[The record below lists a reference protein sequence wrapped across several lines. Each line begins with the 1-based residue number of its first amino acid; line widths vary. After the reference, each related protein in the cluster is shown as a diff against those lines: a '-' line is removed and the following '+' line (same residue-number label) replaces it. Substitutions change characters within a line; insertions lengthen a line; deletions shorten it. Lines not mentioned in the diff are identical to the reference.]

1 MTAARGVAAYTILA
15 SSPDLRGRWACVLL
29 LLQLVLRYSAQF
41 RQDAR
46 RLFDSERGYNADF
59 SKTCNE
65 LIDKYLAN
73 FQEEVREAVTW
84 PFPAVGW
91 S

>member
-1 MTAARGVAAYTILA
+1 M
-15 SSPDLRGRWACVLL
+15 LL

-73 FQEEVREAVTW
+73 FQEEVRPQSRDLALSGSGLVLTCRW
-84 PFPAVGW
+84 MWVVRWFSRCTARRPVGA
-91 S
+91 